1 MKKIILFV
9 ITIVFFAS
17 CGDKKSE
24 NVSSSDTV
32 NNSIAPVPVVNYSY
46 IQSSD
51 SVKNK
56 ETLIV
61 VIDPHGSGT
70 TALSHF
76 NNVVKN
82 YDCTIIGLNN
92 VMNNQTDFIEKI
104 TDNINTAITKLELNI
119 KHIFIVG
126 FSGGARMA
134 FMYSK
139 AYSVNGVLMCGA
151 GAKTTEYSNL
161 SYPVA
166 LIIGIRDFNFSEHYY
181 SPGTNL
187 STNINILSLIFDGK
201 HEWPPADKIDLA
213 MDFLFARNGLTDNIN
228 TSDYQSLIDKYI
240 ADKNY
245 IFAYKTI
252 EAAYKSSTGDAQ
264 LQVKQQ
270 LDNLAQSTDFKNYI
284 QRFEKS
290 LNTEKTAVG
299 NYINFLAPKNLDWW
313 TTEINNIKNLTASDD
328 AIVANSNYRL
338 LGFLGIVMYSYVKNE
353 LKNPQS
359 VFIDKYL
366 KIYELLEP
374 ENADL
379 WFFNAVNERNKGNS
393 QLSNEYLQKAY
404 SLGFSDMN
412 AVAEFGM

>member
-9 ITIVFFAS
+9 IVSVFFVS
-17 CGDKKSE
+17 CGDKNSE
-24 NVSSSDTV
+24 NISTLDDV
-32 NNSIAPVPVVNYSY
+32 NNNTTPVSVVNYSY

-51 SVKNK
+51 TVKNK

-76 NNVVKN
+76 NNVVEN

-104 TDNINTAITKLELNI
+104 TENINTAITNLHLNI
-119 KHIFIVG
+119 KHIFVVG

-151 GAKTTEYSNL
+151 GAKSDEYFNL

-187 STNINILSLIFDGK
+187 SSNINILSLIFDGK
-201 HEWPPADKIDLA
+201 HEWSPVDKIDLA
-213 MDFLFARNGLTDNIN
+213 MAFLFARNGLTNNVNI
-228 TSDYQSLIDKYI
+228 SDYQSLADSYI
-240 ADKNY
+240 SDKNY

-264 LQVKQQ
+264 LQAKQK
-270 LDNLAQSTDFKNYI
+270 LDNLVQSVDFKNYI
-284 QRFEKS
+284 LRFEKY
-290 LNTEKTAVG
+290 LHAEQTAVG
-299 NYINFLAPKNLDWW
+299 DYMKFLEPQNLDWW
-313 TTEINNIKNLTASDD
+313 TTEINTIKNLTASDD
-328 AIVANSNYRL
+328 AIVANSNNRL

-359 VFIDKYL
+359 IFIDKYL

-412 AVAEFGM
+412 TVAEFGM